1 MALHLAIV
9 AYTKDTGY
17 QGTKLMTSSL
27 SMEDVVQK
35 AEKWVATELPE
46 QLRKGAKVSYGGSTV
61 RTEERRG

>member
-17 QGTKLMTSSL
+17 PGTKLMTSAL
-27 SMEDVVQK
+27 SKDHVMEK
-35 AEKWVATELPE
+35 AEQWVANELSE
-46 QLRKGAKVSYGGSTV
+46 QLRDGARVSYGGSTV